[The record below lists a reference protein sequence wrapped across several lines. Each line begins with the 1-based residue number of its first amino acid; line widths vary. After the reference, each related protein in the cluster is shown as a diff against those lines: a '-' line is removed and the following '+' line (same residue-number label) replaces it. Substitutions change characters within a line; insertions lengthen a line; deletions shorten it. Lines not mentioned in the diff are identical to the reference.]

1 VARLDLPLLD
11 GAEQIAENKATLGN
25 FMTNEAKND
34 AGTRRKWLKSKGL
47 IEAENEP
54 E

>member
-1 VARLDLPLLD
+1 MTN

-34 AGTRRKWLKSKGL
+34 AGTRRRWLKSKGL
-47 IEAENEP
+47 SEAENEP